1 VEEILWRLTDIK
13 HVEGFDGD
21 AQEAEMERQLDT
33 SKFYL
38 VGNNLGVD
46 FVNTRICEN
55 GVSKELLESFD
66 DLVAWAV
73 RANLSNLS
81 QAKALLQDWS
91 DRPKAARVLKLALD
105 FRETLREMI
114 LSAERSAAIN
124 PAVIEAINLIMK
136 EETGYAEVVRTEEGF
151 EKRFRADF
159 SDPGRLLAPIAEAAA
174 DLLCYGNLAYLKK
187 CEGADCVLHFYDTT
201 KNHSRRWC
209 SMAAC
214 GNRAKAAAFYQ
225 RQNKKQKPKRPT

>member
-1 VEEILWRLTDIK
+1 
-13 HVEGFDGD
+13 
-21 AQEAEMERQLDT
+21 MERKLDT

-38 VGNNLGVD
+38 IGNNLSVD

-55 GVSKELLESFD
+55 GAPKELLESFE
-66 DLVAWAV
+66 DLIAWAV
-73 RANLSNLS
+73 KSNLSDLS
-81 QAKALLQDWS
+81 QAKVLLKDWS
-91 DRPKAARVLKLALD
+91 GRPKATQVLKLALD
-105 FRETLREMI
+105 FRETLREMV
-114 LSAERSAAIN
+114 LNGEHGAAIK
-124 PAVIEAINLIMK
+124 PAALEAINLIMK
-136 EETGYAEVVRTEEGF
+136 EKNGCAEIVRTEEGF

-187 CEGADCVLHFYDTT
+187 CEGADCVLYFYDTT

-225 RQNKKQKPKRPT
+225 RQSKKQKRKLPA

>member
-1 VEEILWRLTDIK
+1 
-13 HVEGFDGD
+13 
-21 AQEAEMERQLDT
+21 MERKLDT

-38 VGNNLGVD
+38 VGNNLSVD
-46 FVNTRICEN
+46 FVNTRIREN
-55 GVSKELLESFD
+55 GAPKELLESFD
-66 DLVAWAV
+66 DLIAWAA

-91 DRPKAARVLKLALD
+91 GRPKAAQVLKLALK
-105 FRETLREMI
+105 FREMLREMVI
-114 LSAERSAAIN
+114 DAVRGAAIK
-124 PAVIEAINLIMK
+124 PAVVEEINMIMK
-136 EETGYAEVVRTEEGF
+136 AEKGYAEVVRTEEGF

-159 SDPGRLLAPIAEAAA
+159 SDPGQLLAPIAEAAA

-209 SMAAC
+209 NMAAC
-214 GNRAKAAAFYQ
+214 GNRAKVAAFYQ
-225 RQNKKQKPKRPT
+225 RQSKKQK

>member
-1 VEEILWRLTDIK
+1 
-13 HVEGFDGD
+13 
-21 AQEAEMERQLDT
+21 MERKLDT

-38 VGNNLGVD
+38 VGNNLSVD
-46 FVNTRICEN
+46 FINTRIREN
-55 GVSKELLESFD
+55 GAPKELLESFD
-66 DLVAWAV
+66 DLIAWAA

-91 DRPKAARVLKLALD
+91 GRPRAAQVLKLALK

-114 LSAERSAAIN
+114 LDAERGAAIK
-124 PAVIEAINLIMK
+124 PAVVQAINMIMK
-136 EETGYAEVVRTEEGF
+136 AENGYAEVVRTDEGF

-159 SDPGRLLAPIAEAAA
+159 SDPGQLLAPIAEAAA

-209 SMAAC
+209 NMAAC
-214 GNRAKAAAFYQ
+214 GNRAKVAAFYQ
-225 RQNKKQKPKRPT
+225 RQSKKQK

>member
-1 VEEILWRLTDIK
+1 
-13 HVEGFDGD
+13 
-21 AQEAEMERQLDT
+21 MERKLDT

-38 VGNNLGVD
+38 VGNNLSVD
-46 FVNTRICEN
+46 FVNTRIREN
-55 GVSKELLESFD
+55 GAPKELLESFD
-66 DLVAWAV
+66 DLIAWAA

-91 DRPKAARVLKLALD
+91 GRPKAAQVLKLALK
-105 FRETLREMI
+105 FREMLREMVI
-114 LSAERSAAIN
+114 DAVRGAAIK
-124 PAVIEAINLIMK
+124 PAVVEEINIVMK
-136 EETGYAEVVRTEEGF
+136 AEKGYAEVVRTEEGF

-159 SDPGRLLAPIAEAAA
+159 SDPGQLLAPIAEAAA

-209 SMAAC
+209 NMAAC
-214 GNRAKAAAFYQ
+214 GNRAKVAAFYQ
-225 RQNKKQKPKRPT
+225 RQSKKQK

>member
-1 VEEILWRLTDIK
+1 MVRK
-13 HVEGFDGD
+13 
-21 AQEAEMERQLDT
+21 LDT

-38 VGNNLGVD
+38 VGNNLSVD
-46 FVNTRICEN
+46 FVNTRIREN
-55 GVSKELLESFD
+55 GATKELLESFD
-66 DLVAWAV
+66 DLIAWAAM
-73 RANLSNLS
+73 ANLSNLS

-91 DRPKAARVLKLALD
+91 GRPKAAQVLKLALN

-114 LSAERSAAIN
+114 LDAERGAAIK
-124 PAVIEAINLIMK
+124 PAVVQAINMIMK
-136 EETGYAEVVRTEEGF
+136 AENGYAEVVRTDEGF

-159 SDPGRLLAPIAEAAA
+159 SDPGQLLAPIAEAAA

-209 SMAAC
+209 NMAAC
-214 GNRAKAAAFYQ
+214 GNRAKVTAFYQ
-225 RQNKKQKPKRPT
+225 RQSKKQKRNRPA

>member
-1 VEEILWRLTDIK
+1 
-13 HVEGFDGD
+13 
-21 AQEAEMERQLDT
+21 MELQLDT

-38 VGNNLGVD
+38 VGNNLSVD

-55 GVSKELLESFD
+55 GAPKELLESFE
-66 DLVAWAV
+66 DLIAWAV
-73 RANLSNLS
+73 RADLSDLS

-91 DRPKAARVLKLALD
+91 GRPKAAQVLKLALN
-105 FRETLREMI
+105 FRETLLQMV
-114 LSAERSAAIN
+114 LNAERGAAIK
-124 PAVIEAINLIMK
+124 PAVIKAINLIMK
-136 EETGYAEVVRTEEGF
+136 EENGYAEVVRTEEGF

-159 SDPGRLLAPIAEAAA
+159 SDPRRLLAPIAEAAA

-187 CEGADCVLHFYDTT
+187 CEGADCVLYFYDTT

-214 GNRAKAAAFYQ
+214 GNRAKVAAFYQ
-225 RQNKKQKPKRPT
+225 RQSKKQKENRPA

>member
-1 VEEILWRLTDIK
+1 
-13 HVEGFDGD
+13 
-21 AQEAEMERQLDT
+21 MELKLDT

-38 VGNNLGVD
+38 VGNNLSVD
-46 FVNTRICEN
+46 FVNTRIREN
-55 GVSKELLESFD
+55 GAPKELLESFD
-66 DLVAWAV
+66 DLIAWAA

-91 DRPKAARVLKLALD
+91 GRPKAAQVLKLALN

-114 LSAERSAAIN
+114 LDAERGAAIK
-124 PAVIEAINLIMK
+124 PAVVQAINMIMK
-136 EETGYAEVVRTEEGF
+136 AENGYAEVVRTDEGF

-159 SDPGRLLAPIAEAAA
+159 SDPGQLLAPIAEAAA

-209 SMAAC
+209 NMAAC
-214 GNRAKAAAFYQ
+214 GNRAKVAAFYQ
-225 RQNKKQKPKRPT
+225 RQSKKQKRNRPA

>member
-1 VEEILWRLTDIK
+1 
-13 HVEGFDGD
+13 
-21 AQEAEMERQLDT
+21 MERKLDT

-38 VGNNLGVD
+38 VGNNLSVD
-46 FVNTRICEN
+46 FVNTRIREN
-55 GVSKELLESFD
+55 GAPKELLESFD
-66 DLVAWAV
+66 DLIAWAA

-91 DRPKAARVLKLALD
+91 GRPKAAQVLKLALK
-105 FRETLREMI
+105 FRETLREMVI
-114 LSAERSAAIN
+114 DAVRGAAIK
-124 PAVIEAINLIMK
+124 PAVVEEINIVMK
-136 EETGYAEVVRTEEGF
+136 AEKGYAEVVRTEEGF

-159 SDPGRLLAPIAEAAA
+159 SDPGQLLAPIAEAAA

-209 SMAAC
+209 NMAAC
-214 GNRAKAAAFYQ
+214 GNRAKVAAFYQ
-225 RQNKKQKPKRPT
+225 RQSKKQK

>member
-1 VEEILWRLTDIK
+1 
-13 HVEGFDGD
+13 
-21 AQEAEMERQLDT
+21 
-33 SKFYL
+33 
-38 VGNNLGVD
+38 
-46 FVNTRICEN
+46 
-55 GVSKELLESFD
+55 
-66 DLVAWAV
+66 
-73 RANLSNLS
+73 
-81 QAKALLQDWS
+81 
-91 DRPKAARVLKLALD
+91 
-105 FRETLREMI
+105 MI

-136 EETGYAEVVRTEEGF
+136 EETGYAEVVRKEDGF

-214 GNRAKAAAFYQ
+214 GNRAKTAAFYQ
-225 RQNKKQKPKRPT
+225 RQNKKQKRKRPA

>member
-1 VEEILWRLTDIK
+1 
-13 HVEGFDGD
+13 
-21 AQEAEMERQLDT
+21 MERKLDT

-38 VGNNLGVD
+38 VGNNLSVD

-55 GVSKELLESFD
+55 GAPKELLESFE
-66 DLVAWAV
+66 DLIAWAV
-73 RANLSNLS
+73 RANLSDLS

-91 DRPKAARVLKLALD
+91 GRPKAARVLKLALD

-114 LSAERSAAIN
+114 LSVERGAAIK
-124 PAVIEAINLIMK
+124 PAVIESINLIMK
-136 EETGYAEVVRTEEGF
+136 EENGYAEIVRTEEGF
-151 EKRFRADF
+151 EKHFRADF
-159 SDPGRLLAPIAEAAA
+159 SDPERLLAPIAEAAV

-187 CEGADCVLHFYDTT
+187 CEGPDCVLYFYDTT

-225 RQNKKQKPKRPT
+225 KRSKKQKRKRPA

>member
-1 VEEILWRLTDIK
+1 MEY
-13 HVEGFDGD
+13 VEGLNGD
-21 AQEAEMERQLDT
+21 AREAEMERKLDM

-38 VGNNLGVD
+38 VGNNLSVD
-46 FVNTRICEN
+46 FVNTRIREN
-55 GVSKELLESFD
+55 GATKELLESFE
-66 DLVAWAV
+66 DLIAWAV
-73 RANLSNLS
+73 RVNLSDLS

-91 DRPKAARVLKLALD
+91 GRPKASQVLKLALN
-105 FRETLREMI
+105 FREKLREMI
-114 LSAERSAAIN
+114 LDAERGADIK

-136 EETGYAEVVRTEEGF
+136 EENVYAEIVRTEEGF

-174 DLLCYGNLAYLKK
+174 DLLCYVNLAYLKK

-209 SMAAC
+209 SMTAC
-214 GNRAKAAAFYQ
+214 GNRAKVAAFYQ
-225 RQNKKQKPKRPT
+225 RQGKKQKRKRSA

>member
-1 VEEILWRLTDIK
+1 
-13 HVEGFDGD
+13 
-21 AQEAEMERQLDT
+21 MERKLDT

-38 VGNNLGVD
+38 VGNNLSVD
-46 FVNTRICEN
+46 FVNTRIREN
-55 GVSKELLESFD
+55 GAPKELLESFD
-66 DLVAWAV
+66 DLIAWAA

-91 DRPKAARVLKLALD
+91 GRPKAAQVLKLALK
-105 FRETLREMI
+105 FRETLREMVI
-114 LSAERSAAIN
+114 DAVRGAAIK
-124 PAVIEAINLIMK
+124 PAVVEEINIIMRAEK
-136 EETGYAEVVRTEEGF
+136 GYAEVVRTEEGF

-159 SDPGRLLAPIAEAAA
+159 SDPGQLLAPIAEAAA

-209 SMAAC
+209 NMAAC
-214 GNRAKAAAFYQ
+214 GNRAKVAAFYQ
-225 RQNKKQKPKRPT
+225 RQSKNQK

>member
-1 VEEILWRLTDIK
+1 MEAGGHRICRRINE
-13 HVEGFDGD
+13 D
-21 AQEAEMERQLDT
+21 AREAEMGRKLDT

-38 VGNNLGVD
+38 VGNNLSVD
-46 FVNTRICEN
+46 FVNTRVCEN
-55 GVSKELLESFD
+55 GAPKELLESFE
-66 DLVAWAV
+66 DLIAWAA
-73 RANLSNLS
+73 RANLSDLS
-81 QAKALLQDWS
+81 QAKALLQDWGG
-91 DRPKAARVLKLALD
+91 RPKAAQVLKIALN
-105 FRETLREMI
+105 FREMLRGMI
-114 LSAERSAAIN
+114 LDAERGAGIK

-136 EETGYAEVVRTEEGF
+136 EENGYAEVIRTDEGF

-209 SMAAC
+209 TMAAC

-225 RQNKKQKPKRPT
+225 RRSRKQRRKRPA

>member
-1 VEEILWRLTDIK
+1 
-13 HVEGFDGD
+13 
-21 AQEAEMERQLDT
+21 MERKLDT

-38 VGNNLGVD
+38 VGNNLSVD
-46 FVNTRICEN
+46 FVNTRIREN
-55 GVSKELLESFD
+55 GAPKELLESFD
-66 DLVAWAV
+66 DLIAWAA

-91 DRPKAARVLKLALD
+91 GRPKAAQVLKLALK
-105 FRETLREMI
+105 FREMLREMVI
-114 LSAERSAAIN
+114 DAVRGAAIK
-124 PAVIEAINLIMK
+124 PAMVEEINMIMK
-136 EETGYAEVVRTEEGF
+136 AEKGYAEVVRTEEGF

-159 SDPGRLLAPIAEAAA
+159 SDPGQLLAPIAEAAA

-209 SMAAC
+209 NMAAC
-214 GNRAKAAAFYQ
+214 GNRAKVAAFYQ
-225 RQNKKQKPKRPT
+225 RQSKKQK